1 MRIEW
6 VISSILWVTFS
17 MYLFAYFLLWRSVQ
31 PELVY
36 PHRWSHT
43 NVNGA
48 SPPPTVSSWLLLQ
61 KTSSKSAFWPTL
73 ETALCGSFFD
83 FQPKIQRIRPFL
95 NLFLIYCTYF
105 KYFFFFFLWFCCR
118 WTYLLLIFCFLI
130 TLSPY

>member
-1 MRIEW
+1 
-6 VISSILWVTFS
+6 

-105 KYFFFFFLWFCCR
+105 KYFFFFFVILLSMNLPPIDFLLSYNPFTILNFCKKR
-118 WTYLLLIFCFLI
+118 KSLTEMISLY
-130 TLSPY
+130 